1 MPSPL
6 TSPSPP
12 PPPSPNA
19 ASHLRSSRTRLL
31 PLLFSTLLSLLLLA
45 SRATASSK
53 NIQMRE
59 MDSDAIVPLRS
70 HSIYA
75 PYVDSNLQN
84 KFWDFGADA
93 IVDTN
98 RYIRLTQDR
107 PSQMGWLWS
116 RLPLTADNFEIV
128 FEFKIDGHASHV
140 AGDGMAVWLTQDRAK
155 PGPVFGSINY
165 FTGVGLFFD
174 TYPNARHPYAFPR
187 ISLMSGNGV
196 EAYENDKDGARQEV
210 AGCSIDYRNAKIATK
225 GKLIHVKDVYTEL
238 QIHHSEW
245 DHWESCFKLDNLTL
259 PLNPYLG
266 FSALTGDV
274 SDNHDIVSVTTSNIV
289 YRNRTPQ
296 QLRDMKKLHFPEKF
310 GAKPKKKGWSFGGNT
325 KGYSSDVSE
334 PSARGGG
341 GGRGGFVGFVV
352 GVFGVVFWLLKWA
365 LILAAVGAL
374 VMLGLQYQKRQNMK
388 RF

>member
-1 MPSPL
+1 MPTATAYPAQRRSFGL
-6 TSPSPP
+6 HRVTFAL
-12 PPPSPNA
+12 A
-19 ASHLRSSRTRLL
+19 ALVSLL
-31 PLLFSTLLSLLLLA
+31 VLLFTPGVSA
-45 SRATASSK
+45 SAK

-84 KFWDFGADA
+84 KFWDFGANA

-116 RLPLTADNFEIV
+116 RLPLTAENFEIV
-128 FEFKIDGHASHV
+128 FEFKIDGHASHI

-165 FTGVGLFFD
+165 FTGLGLFFD
-174 TYPNARHPYAFPR
+174 TYPNARHTYSFPR
-187 ISLMSGNGV
+187 ISLMNGNGV
-196 EAYENDKDGARQEV
+196 EAYENDKDGARQEIG
-210 AGCSIDYRNAKIATK
+210 GCSIDYRNAKIATK
-225 GKLIHVKDVYTEL
+225 GKLIHVKGVYTEL
-238 QIHHSEW
+238 QVHHSEW
-245 DHWESCFKLDNLTL
+245 DHWESCFKLDNVTL

-296 QLRDMKKLHFPEKF
+296 QLREERMKHFPEKY
-310 GAKPKKKGWSFGGNT
+310 GLKPKKSGWSFGGNT
-325 KGYSSDVSE
+325 KGYSSDVS
-334 PSARGGG
+334 SGRGGTSG
-341 GGRGGFVGFVV
+341 SARGGFVGFLLGLVR
-352 GVFGVVFWLLKWA
+352 FVFWLVKWA

-374 VMLGLQYQKRQNMK
+374 AMLAWQYQKRQNMK

>member
-1 MPSPL
+1 MRNPNQKPVPTMTSTP
-6 TSPSPP
+6 TSPSALTP
-12 PPPSPNA
+12 
-19 ASHLRSSRTRLL
+19 RLL
-31 PLLFSTLLSLLLLA
+31 TMCLSLLLTLLA
-45 SRATASSK
+45 LLGRASASSQ

-70 HSIYA
+70 HSLYA

-98 RYIRLTQDR
+98 KHIRLTQDR
-107 PSQMGWLWS
+107 TSQTGWLWS

-140 AGDGMAVWLTQDRAK
+140 AGDGMAVWLAQERAK
-155 PGPVFGSINY
+155 PGPVFGSVNY
-165 FTGVGLFFD
+165 FTGLGLFFD
-174 TYPNARHPYAFPR
+174 TYPNSRHPYSFPR
-187 ISLMSGNGV
+187 ISLMNGNGV

-210 AGCSIDYRNAKIATK
+210 AGCSIDYRNAKVATK
-225 GKLIHVKDVYTEL
+225 GKVIHVKDVYTEL
-238 QIHHSEW
+238 LVHHTEW
-245 DHWESCFKLDNLTL
+245 DHWESCFKLDNITL
-259 PLNPYLG
+259 PTNPYLG

-274 SDNHDIVSVTTSNIV
+274 SDNHDVVSITTSNIV

-296 QLRDMKKLHFPEKF
+296 QLREERIRHFPEKF
-310 GAKPKKKGWSFGGNT
+310 GVKPKKKGWSFGGNT
-325 KGYSSDVSE
+325 KGYSSDVTS
-334 PSARGGG
+334 SKSGRGA
-341 GGRGGFVGFVV
+341 GRGGFVGFVK
-352 GVFGVVFWLLKWA
+352 GLFGFVFFLVKWG

-374 VMLGLQYQKRQNMK
+374 GMLAWQYQKRQNMK

>member
-1 MPSPL
+1 M
-6 TSPSPP
+6 
-12 PPPSPNA
+12 
-19 ASHLRSSRTRLL
+19 ASISTASSRRSSIAPSRHL
-31 PLLFSTLLSLLLLA
+31 STYLTGLLA
-45 SRATASSK
+45 LVLLTLTPVSASSK

-70 HSIYA
+70 HSLYA

-98 RYIRLTQDR
+98 KHIRLTQDR
-107 PSQMGWLWS
+107 PHQMGWLWT
-116 RLPLTADNFEIV
+116 RLPLTADNFEVV
-128 FEFKIDGHASHV
+128 FEFKIAGHASHV
-140 AGDGMAVWLTQDRAK
+140 AGDGMAIWLTQERAK
-155 PGPVFGSINY
+155 PGPVFGSVNY
-165 FTGVGLFFD
+165 FTGLAIFLD
-174 TYPNARHPYAFPR
+174 TYPNSRHPYSFPR
-187 ISLMSGNGV
+187 VSVMNGNGV

-210 AGCSIDYRNAKIATK
+210 AGCSIDYRNAKVATK

-245 DHWESCFKLDNLTL
+245 DHWESCFKLDNITL

-274 SDNHDIVSVTTSNIV
+274 SDNHDLVSVTTSNIV
-289 YRNRTPQ
+289 YRNRTPA
-296 QLRDMKKLHFPEKF
+296 QLREERIKHFPEKF
-310 GAKPKKKGWSFGGNT
+310 GVKPKKKGWSFGGNT
-325 KGYSSDVSE
+325 KGHSSDVSS
-334 PSARGGG
+334 PHTKSSGGG
-341 GGRGGFVGFVV
+341 GLVGAIKGLFGFLFFLV
-352 GVFGVVFWLLKWA
+352 KWA

-374 VMLGLQYQKRQNMK
+374 GMLGWQWRKRQNMK

>member
-1 MPSPL
+1 M
-6 TSPSPP
+6 
-12 PPPSPNA
+12 
-19 ASHLRSSRTRLL
+19 
-31 PLLFSTLLSLLLLA
+31 
-45 SRATASSK
+45 
-53 NIQMRE
+53 
-59 MDSDAIVPLRS
+59 PLRS

-128 FEFKIDGHASHV
+128 FEFKVDGHASHV

-165 FTGVGLFFD
+165 FTGLGLFFD
-174 TYPNARHPYAFPR
+174 TYPNSRHPYSFPR
-187 ISLMSGNGV
+187 ISLMNGNGV

-210 AGCSIDYRNAKIATK
+210 AGCSIDYRNAKVATK

-245 DHWESCFKLDNLTL
+245 DHWQSCFKLDNITL
-259 PLNPYLG
+259 PVNPYLG

-289 YRNRTPQ
+289 YRNRTPHQ
-296 QLRDMKKLHFPEKF
+296 MREMRKQHFPEKY
-310 GAKPKKKGWSFGGNT
+310 GVKTKKKTWSFGGNT
-325 KGYSSDVSE
+325 KGWSSDISE
-334 PSARGGG
+334 PSVKSGG

-352 GVFGVVFWLLKWA
+352 GVFGVVFWLVKWG

-374 VMLGLQYQKRQNMK
+374 IMLGLQYQKRQSMK

>member
-1 MPSPL
+1 MAGP
-6 TSPSPP
+6 
-12 PPPSPNA
+12 A
-19 ASHLRSSRTRLL
+19 RSSM
-31 PLLFSTLLSLLLLA
+31 LSLTWTALLAVLLLA
-45 SRATASSK
+45 THTLASSK

-98 RYIRLTQDR
+98 RHIRLTQDR

-128 FEFKIDGHASHV
+128 TEFKVDGHASHV
-140 AGDGMAVWLTQDRAK
+140 AGDGMAIWLTQERAK

-165 FTGVGLFFD
+165 FTGLGIFLD
-174 TYPNARHPYAFPR
+174 TYPNSRHPYSFPR
-187 ISLMSGNGV
+187 ISLMNGNGV

-210 AGCSIDYRNAKIATK
+210 AGCSIDFRNAKVATK
-225 GKLIHVKDVYTEL
+225 AKLIHVKGVYTEL
-238 QIHHSEW
+238 LIHHSEW
-245 DHWESCFKLDNLTL
+245 DHWESCFKLDNITL

-274 SDNHDIVSVTTSNIV
+274 SDNHDVVSVTTSNIV

-296 QLRDMKKLHFPEKF
+296 QLRQEKMKHFPEKF
-310 GAKPKKKGWSFGGNT
+310 GQKSKKKSWSFGGNT
-325 KGYSSDVSE
+325 KGYSSDVVDGKS
-334 PSARGGG
+334 GGG
-341 GGRGGFVGFVV
+341 GGFFGLVGALFR
-352 GVFGVVFWLLKWA
+352 FVFWLVKWG
-365 LILAAVGAL
+365 LIVAAVGAL

>member
-1 MPSPL
+1 MVYIHAAPTQPAAA
-6 TSPSPP
+6 TSG
-12 PPPSPNA
+12 
-19 ASHLRSSRTRLL
+19 RRCSRRFALG
-31 PLLFSTLLSLLLLA
+31 FSTLLSLLTLVSLV
-45 SRATASSK
+45 SASSK

-98 RYIRLTQDR
+98 KHIRLTQDR
-107 PSQMGWLWS
+107 TSQMGWLWS

-128 FEFKIDGHASHV
+128 FEFKISGHASHV

-165 FTGVGLFFD
+165 FTGLGLFFD
-174 TYPNARHPYAFPR
+174 TYPNSRHPYSFPR
-187 ISLMSGNGV
+187 ISLMNGNGV

-210 AGCSIDYRNAKIATK
+210 AGCSIEYRNAKIATK

-238 QIHHSEW
+238 LVHHSEW
-245 DHWESCFKLDNLTL
+245 DHWESCFKLDNITL
-259 PLNPYLG
+259 PVNPYLG

-274 SDNHDIVSVTTSNIV
+274 SDNHDVVSVTTSNIV

-296 QLRDMKKLHFPEKF
+296 QLRDERMRHFPEKF
-310 GAKPKKKGWSFGGNT
+310 GIKPKKKGWSFGGNT
-325 KGYSSDVSE
+325 KGYSSDVS
-334 PSARGGG
+334 SGKSSSGGG
-341 GGRGGFVGFVV
+341 GGGFVGFIK
-352 GVFGVVFWLLKWA
+352 GLFGFVFWIIKWG
-365 LILAAVGAL
+365 LVLAAVGAL
-374 VMLGLQYQKRQNMK
+374 AMLGWQYQKRQNMK

>member
-1 MPSPL
+1 M
-6 TSPSPP
+6 
-12 PPPSPNA
+12 
-19 ASHLRSSRTRLL
+19 ASTAMSFASRSGS
-31 PLLFSTLLSLLLLA
+31 STLTTLFLAILSSLFILA
-45 SRATASSK
+45 SSVSASAK

-84 KFWDFGADA
+84 KFWDFGADT

-98 RYIRLTQDR
+98 RHIRLTQDR
-107 PSQMGWLWS
+107 SHQMGWLWS
-116 RLPLTADNFEIV
+116 RLPLTAENFEIV
-128 FEFKIDGHASHV
+128 FEFNVDGHASHV

-165 FTGVGLFFD
+165 FTGLGIFFD
-174 TYPNARHPYAFPR
+174 TYPNSRHPYSFPR
-187 ISLMSGNGV
+187 ISIMNANGV

-210 AGCSIDYRNAKIATK
+210 AGCSIDYRNSKVATK

-245 DHWESCFKLDNLTL
+245 DHWESCFKLDNITL

-274 SDNHDIVSVTTSNIV
+274 SDNHDVVSITSSNLV

-296 QLRDMKKLHFPEKF
+296 QLRQEKIKHFPEKF
-310 GAKPKKKGWSFGGNT
+310 GAKPKKKAWSFGGNT
-325 KGYSSDVSE
+325 KGWSSDVNSV
-334 PSARGGG
+334 GGSGNKG
-341 GGRGGFVGFVV
+341 GAGVRAGFVRFVKD
-352 GVFGVVFWLLKWA
+352 VFGFGFFLLKWG
-365 LILAAVGAL
+365 LVLAAVGAL
-374 VMLGLQYQKRQNMK
+374 VLLGLQYRKKQNMK

>member
-1 MPSPL
+1 MS
-6 TSPSPP
+6 SIA
-12 PPPSPNA
+12 PPPSPRGGGR
-19 ASHLRSSRTRLL
+19 LRPLRLATYLTSLLVALLLFTLRPVCASSR
-31 PLLFSTLLSLLLLA
+31 
-45 SRATASSK
+45 

-70 HSIYA
+70 HSLYA

-98 RYIRLTQDR
+98 KHIRLTQDR
-107 PSQMGWLWS
+107 PHQMGWLWS
-116 RLPLTADNFEIV
+116 RLPLTADNFEIS
-128 FEFKIDGHASHV
+128 FEFKVAGHASHV
-140 AGDGMAVWLTQDRAK
+140 AGDGMAVWLTQERAK
-155 PGPVFGSINY
+155 PGPVFGSVNY
-165 FTGVGLFFD
+165 FTGLGLFFD
-174 TYPNARHPYAFPR
+174 TYPNSRHPYSFPR

-210 AGCSIDYRNAKIATK
+210 AGCSIDYRNAKVATK
-225 GKLIHVKDVYTEL
+225 GKIIHVKDVYTEL
-238 QIHHSEW
+238 LVHHSEW
-245 DHWESCFKLDNLTL
+245 DHWESCFKLDNITL

-274 SDNHDIVSVTTSNIV
+274 SDNHDLVSVTSSNIV

-296 QLRDMKKLHFPEKF
+296 QLREERKKHFPEKF
-310 GAKPKKKGWSFGGNT
+310 GVKPKKKGWSFGGNT
-325 KGYSSDVSE
+325 KGYSSDVASNT
-334 PSARGGG
+334 SGRKSGGG
-341 GGRGGFVGFVV
+341 FTGFVK
-352 GVFGVVFWLLKWA
+352 GVFGFLFFLIKWA

-374 VMLGLQYQKRQNMK
+374 GMLGWQWRKRQNMK